1 MLNFTVLPLS
11 VSKTEAFSEASREE
25 LRVLLAL
32 IELNGIA
39 DGREAIAAVAGTSV
53 ARASAA
59 LIFWQEAGV
68 IAPKDHTGSTI
79 TEEFENSLCKG
90 KISERDSVAV
100 ASTIRRENLASMIA
114 ECAALMK
121 RSMLNNSEIKDL
133 TALYEQYALSE
144 EYIVTLAAYLAERG
158 RLTVTRLINKAISL
172 TEREIDTPRAL
183 EAYIVERESE
193 SEAEREFRK
202 IFGCYG
208 RALSKTEKEK
218 FKKWSHD
225 FGYFTDIVGEAY
237 DIAVSSTTR
246 GYVNYADKVL
256 TGWYAAGCKTLAE
269 CRARHE
275 ADKEEAKAKKESAS
289 KSSKKSKAP
298 AERYGSFDVEDAFQK
313 ALDRS
318 YGKK

>member
-1 MLNFTVLPLS
+1 MLNYTVLPLS

-25 LRVLLAL
+25 LRVLVAL

-39 DGREAIAAVAGTSV
+39 DGAESLATVAGTSV

-59 LIFWQEAGV
+59 LVFWQEAGV
-68 IAPKDHTGSTI
+68 ITPKKSDGITI
-79 TEEFENSLCKG
+79 TEEFEQTLRKG
-90 KISERDSVAV
+90 KISERESVSVAG
-100 ASTIRRENLASMIA
+100 TIRRENLASMIA

-121 RSMLNNSEIKDL
+121 RSMLNNSEVKDI

-144 EYIVTLAAYLAERG
+144 EYIVTLAAYLAEHG
-158 RLTVTRLINKAISL
+158 RLTVTRLVNKAISL
-172 TEREIDTPRAL
+172 TEREIDTPAAL

-225 FGYFTDIVGEAY
+225 YGYFTDIVGEAY
-237 DIAVSSTTR
+237 DIAVNSTTR
-246 GYVNYADKVL
+246 AYVTYADKIL

-289 KSSKKSKAP
+289 GKGKKAKAP